1 MLPSITPCINDT
13 NPLSS
18 TVDQFAKLL
27 LLVVEQT
34 HAQDGNG
41 NGNST
46 GRASRG
52 RTAEPIGHQDTGWKP
67 GKGCILS
74 SYKTVFA
81 LIIYSSLSK
90 VEIQPARCLGRS
102 N

>member
-1 MLPSITPCINDT
+1 MGPSITPCINDT

-34 HAQDGNG
+34 HARRGNG
-41 NGNST
+41 NFS
-46 GRASRG
+46 GRAPRG
-52 RTAEPIGHQDTGWKP
+52 RTAESIGHQDTGWKP

-74 SYKTVFA
+74 FYKTV
-81 LIIYSSLSK
+81 SL
-90 VEIQPARCLGRS
+90 
-102 N
+102 